1 MPNQYFGL
9 STDEKP
15 LDVVRGSIYM
25 EIDTCSFYYFNGY
38 IWEQMPCCANSGPI
52 PEIKKIKVTLISNY
66 ESSYLMIDGN
76 DPYENGLTAFVYEPM
91 DGNYYTNGVVVVIND
106 NYDHELKSV
115 TGILYLVGVDEF
127 DIDTMYQMHLSHFIE
142 TRGGASVSPTEP
154 FDNARFT
161 IWDDCTIYLVDKE
174 LIYHGNELVEMSFDS
189 ETDLNSALL
198 PDITFSG
205 LSNGDKVDVYAYCY
219 DQNNAYDIVHFDGV
233 YSSSSGISFGER
245 NLIDLSGNISI
256 YDQESIY
263 KISVDIYKA
272 FVIDGE

>member
-15 LDVVRGSIYM
+15 LDVERGSIYM
-25 EIDTCSFYYFNGY
+25 EIDTCNFYYFNGY
-38 IWEQMPCCANSGPI
+38 IWEQMPCCSNSGPL
-52 PEIKKIKVTLISNY
+52 PEIKKINVTLISNY
-66 ESSYLMIDGN
+66 EDPYLMIYGN
-76 DPYENGLTAFVYEPM
+76 DPYENGLRAFTYFAE
-91 DGNYYTNGVVVVIND
+91 DGKYYTDESVVEIRD

-115 TGILYLVGVDEF
+115 TGILYIVGVDEF
-127 DIDTMYQMHLSHFIE
+127 DIDTMYPVYQSQFIE

-161 IWDDCTIYLVDKE
+161 IWDDCTIYLVNKE
-174 LIYHGNELVEMSFDS
+174 RIYYSGEPVEMSFDS
-189 ETDLNSALL
+189 ATNLNSALL
-198 PDITFSG
+198 PDVTFSG

-219 DQNNAYDIVHFDGV
+219 DQNNTYDLVHFDGV
-233 YSSSSGISFGER
+233 YASSSGISFGER

-256 YDQESIY
+256 YDQEAIY